1 MHNTQTDYSK
11 RKQEQ
16 YIPASGG
23 SQPLRAAITRKRIGS
38 TTYRVSVH
46 FSDTSTETMNDKIVR
61 LIKSEA
67 AGKAEKGG
75 KGG

>member
-46 FSDTSTETMNDKIVR
+46 FSAYQERSR
-61 LIKSEA
+61 R
-67 AGKAEKGG
+67 KGG
-75 KGG
+75 KRRKRAEKAANL